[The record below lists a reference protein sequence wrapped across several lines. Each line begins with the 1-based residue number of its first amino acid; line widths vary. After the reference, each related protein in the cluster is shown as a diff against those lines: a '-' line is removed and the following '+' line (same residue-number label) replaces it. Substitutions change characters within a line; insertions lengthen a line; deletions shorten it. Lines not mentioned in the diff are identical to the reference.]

1 MAPGLA
7 YRHDGQPPRKKLRK
21 GTHSC
26 LPCRNRKA
34 RCKYSAGDQACEG
47 CLSRNLNCV
56 DQQSGDTL
64 AEVGRKRTTSQKRDA
79 ELEVLVGQVL
89 QRLTEKDEDTGCTKE
104 EQRAIAALAKVQ
116 DGLTSGT
123 ASANSKMS
131 AELLSSEARSKEY
144 PVTDY
149 DSPFPKGPVM
159 TFIDGRFQLLSEG
172 ESAFVLSSEEEGK
185 ADCIQASATTELRAL
200 IPSSTDLK
208 LILGAGQSGW
218 RIWQKAFPDVAW
230 DDLDSTGSPK
240 ADSILLR
247 ILQAAQSPIPT
258 NIAKLVLCIS
268 LNIQQLPLETNWS
281 LARLPTSSSAL
292 EKHYLNP
299 VGSFLASDEKS
310 ACTVEGL
317 ECMMVQTRLYINIG
331 KPLKAWLVFR
341 RAVSIA
347 HLLGLHRQSATS
359 SDRISTRK
367 RGLWLQIWQ
376 GERYLSLIF
385 GLSHSV
391 SDEQFDLES
400 YESELRTKPCGEQ
413 LLLRISVIA
422 GCISQR
428 DHNITT
434 SNRAPDPQITLLI
447 EQKLETAR
455 ISMPEGWWETMPNS
469 QMSLE
474 AITDM
479 TAAKFAFSNVKK
491 LLYLPFVLH
500 AGTDPCYERSRTAIL
515 DASREMIMLYLVMR
529 DDDRPLFHVCYVA
542 DFQVFTAALVLVL
555 DLLDYGR
562 PFERLEGGQRDGDWR
577 IINNIT
583 ECFTRIASKWQN
595 NVAAQA
601 AKILED
607 LVNFNDAQSSDGIYE
622 ASIPYFGKILI
633 KRKLQ
638 SKGHLISSLNTEGLP
653 IAQENTSLWDTAGD
667 SLVLFD
673 SCVVPLEDP
682 SGLDWMTDINFDL
695 CGGWDT
701 LSHCALLG

>member
-1 MAPGLA
+1 M
-7 YRHDGQPPRKKLRK
+7 
-21 GTHSC
+21 
-26 LPCRNRKA
+26 
-34 RCKYSAGDQACEG
+34 
-47 CLSRNLNCV
+47 
-56 DQQSGDTL
+56 
-64 AEVGRKRTTSQKRDA
+64 AEVGRKRTTSQIRDA

-89 QRLTEKDEDTGCTKE
+89 QRLAEKDEDTGCTKE
-104 EQRAIAALAKVQ
+104 EQRAIVALVKVQ

-123 ASANSKMS
+123 ASANNEVSV
-131 AELLSSEARSKEY
+131 EFLSSEVKSKEY
-144 PVTDY
+144 SVTDY
-149 DSPFPKGPVM
+149 DNPLPKGPVM
-159 TFIDGRFQLLSEG
+159 AFIDGHFQLASEG
-172 ESAFVLSSEEEGK
+172 KRALTLSSEEGK
-185 ADCIQASATTELRAL
+185 PDCTQASATTDLKAL
-200 IPSSTDLK
+200 IPSPTDLK

-218 RIWQKAFPDVAW
+218 RIWQKALPDVVW

-240 ADSILLR
+240 ADNILLQ
-247 ILQAAQSPIPT
+247 ILQAARSPIPA

-268 LNIQQLPLETNWS
+268 LNIQQLPLETNWPP
-281 LARLPTSSSAL
+281 ARLLSTSSSAL
-292 EKHYLNP
+292 EEHYLKP
-299 VGSFLASDEKS
+299 IESFLASDEKS
-310 ACTVEGL
+310 ACTIEGL

-331 KPLKAWLVFR
+331 KPLKAWLIFR

-391 SDEQFDLES
+391 PDEQFDLES

-413 LLLRISVIA
+413 LLLRVGTIA
-422 GCISQR
+422 GRISQR

-434 SNRAPDPQITLLI
+434 SNRTPDPQTTLLI
-447 EQKLETAR
+447 EQDLEAAR

-491 LLYLPFVLH
+491 LLHLPFVLH
-500 AGTDPCYERSRTAIL
+500 AGTDPRYESSRTAIL

-529 DDDRPLFHVCYVA
+529 DDDRPLFHVCHVA

-555 DLLDYGR
+555 DLLGYGTS
-562 PFERLEGGQRDGDWR
+562 FERLEGGQRDGDWR
-577 IINNIT
+577 IVNNIT
-583 ECFTRIASKWQN
+583 KCFARVSSKWQN

-607 LVNFNDAQSSDGIYE
+607 LATFNDAQSGDGIYK
-622 ASIPYFGKILI
+622 ASIPYFGKISI
-633 KRKLQ
+633 KKKLQ
-638 SKGHLISSLNTEGLP
+638 SRGNLVSSLNTEGLL
-653 IAQENTSLWDTAGD
+653 AEQENTSLWDATGD
-667 SLVLFD
+667 NLVLFD
-673 SCVVPLEDP
+673 GYIIPHEDP
-682 SGLDWMTDINFDL
+682 SDLDWMTDINFDL
-695 CGGWDT
+695 CGDWDT
-701 LSHCALLG
+701 LSHSALPD